1 MKFRTLKN
9 WQNLEQ
15 LEGLVFFV
23 QLLEEL
29 LFDYSLDTY
38 KPSAMNSSTLCL
50 ETLELIKDIE
60 NEVIDQ
66 ANLPHVLE
74 ELALN
79 LKRDEVVRELL
90 DIDIESACS
99 QITNSDVNL
108 YQIKVTVQI
117 IYSQISLPLY
127 KDQNEIL
134 LLDSVRNGREKNRI
148 RALTR
153 SYVSSII
160 SLGYS
165 NQYLYAITRNIFH
178 WGRNKIKQPEDIRL
192 FFEVVKGESIEY
204 QVLFKGDSLFLDI
217 ADSCRKFDVSISK
230 DLPTEIENC
239 LNAKNF
245 TLEGEDSVYII
256 FEKVNSLDVFSARE
270 SAERRLDRL
279 SALTNIFHHKQVPSW
294 SKGALLINKSVNSS
308 RIVPASRNPMH
319 MCSDRRSNDAA
330 NDLYAFIENFSLAEK
345 QSFQKYTR
353 AVELHALALR
363 SDSPE
368 NQLLNLWVSLE
379 TITPGKLNRNKA
391 KINNIIDSTLPFLS
405 LTYLHSLTDRLV
417 QDFKVWNARETISL
431 LKPIIGASD
440 RERLIRL
447 LVLPQYEDQKHLLY
461 RSLGDFHLLRNRA
474 HYFSENLSST
484 KKIKRIIDN
493 HWLRVSWQ
501 IRRIYRARNQIVHAG
516 HTPAHINILIKN
528 VHDYLD
534 IVMSS
539 ISDLAADGKKINTL
553 DQAYR
558 YVELS
563 YNDYRASLVDEPID
577 DNNIDY
583 LLISKKI

>member
-9 WQNLEQ
+9 WQNLDQ

-79 LKRDEVVRELL
+79 LKRDEVVHSLL

-99 QITNSDVNL
+99 QLRNADANL
-108 YQIKVTVQI
+108 YQIKVTVEI
-117 IYSQISLPLY
+117 IYSQIRLPLY

-134 LLDSVRNGREKNRI
+134 LLEAVRNGREKNRI

-153 SYVSSII
+153 SYASSLIT
-160 SLGYS
+160 LGYS
-165 NQYLYAITRNIFH
+165 NQYLYAVTRKTFH
-178 WGRNKIKQPEDIRL
+178 WGRKQIHQPEDISL
-192 FFEVVKGESIEY
+192 FFDMVKGNPVEY
-204 QVLFKGDSLFLDI
+204 QVLFKGDSLFLEI
-217 ADSCRKFDVSISK
+217 ADSCEKLDISISREVS
-230 DLPTEIENC
+230 PEIESYI
-239 LNAKNF
+239 NAKNF
-245 TLEGEDSVYII
+245 TLDEEDDVYLIC
-256 FEKVNSLDVFSARE
+256 EKVNSLDVFSARE
-270 SAERRLDRL
+270 SVERRLDRL

-319 MCSDRRSNDAA
+319 MCSDRRSKDAA
-330 NDLYAFIENFSLAEK
+330 DDLYKFIENFSLAEK

-405 LTYLHSLTDRLV
+405 LTYLHSLTDRLI
-417 QDFKVWNARETISL
+417 QDFKLWNARETFSL
-431 LKPIIGASD
+431 INPITGESD
-440 RERLIRL
+440 REKLIRL
-447 LVLPQYEDQKHLLY
+447 LVLPQYEEQKQLLY
-461 RSLGDFHLLRNRA
+461 KSLGDFHLLRNRA

-484 KKIKRIIDN
+484 KKINRIIDN

-528 VHDYLD
+528 IHDYLD

-539 ISDLAADGKKINTL
+539 IAGLAADGKKINTL

-563 YNDYRASLVDEPID
+563 YNDYRASLKDGSIGD
-577 DNNIDY
+577 DNINQLLVSKNI
-583 LLISKKI
+583 

>member
-74 ELALN
+74 ELAMN
-79 LKRDEVVRELL
+79 LKRDEIVQSLM
-90 DIDIESACS
+90 DIDIDSVCS
-99 QITNSDVNL
+99 QILNADTNL

-117 IYSQISLPLY
+117 IYSQIRLPLY
-127 KDQNEIL
+127 KEKNENL
-134 LLDSVRNGREKNRI
+134 LFEAVRNGREKNRI
-148 RALTR
+148 RGLTR
-153 SYVSSII
+153 SYVSSLIT
-160 SLGYS
+160 LGYS
-165 NQYLYAITRNIFH
+165 NQYLYAVTRRIFH
-178 WGRNKIKQPEDIRL
+178 WGDSKIHQPEDVRL
-192 FFEVVKGESIEY
+192 FFNVVKGDPIEY
-204 QVLFKGDSLFLDI
+204 QVLFKGDSLFLEI
-217 ADSCRKFDVSISK
+217 ADSCEKLDISISR
-230 DLPTEIENC
+230 DVPAEMENH

-245 TLEGEDSVYII
+245 SLDGGEDVYLIC
-256 FEKVNSLDVFSARE
+256 EKVSSLDVFSARE
-270 SAERRLDRL
+270 SVERRLDRL

-308 RIVPASRNPMH
+308 RMVPASRNPMH

-330 NDLYAFIENFSLAEK
+330 NDLYKFIENFSLAEK

-417 QDFKVWNARETISL
+417 QDFKLWNARETFSL
-431 LKPIIGASD
+431 LKPVPGESD
-440 RERLIRL
+440 RERLIKL

-461 RSLGDFHLLRNRA
+461 KSLGDFHLLRNRA

-484 KKIKRIIDN
+484 KKIKGIIDN

-534 IVMSS
+534 VVMGR
-539 ISDLAADGKKINTL
+539 IADLAADGDKINTL

-558 YVELS
+558 YVELF
-563 YNDYRASLVDEPID
+563 YKDFRASLGDGPVD
-577 DNNIDY
+577 DNNIDQI
-583 LLISKKI
+583 LISRNI